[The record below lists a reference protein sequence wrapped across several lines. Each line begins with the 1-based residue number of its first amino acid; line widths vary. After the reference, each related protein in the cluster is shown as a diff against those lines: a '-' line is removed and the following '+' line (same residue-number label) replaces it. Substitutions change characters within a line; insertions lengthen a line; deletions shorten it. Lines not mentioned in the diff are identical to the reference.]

1 MTPLREGDHT
11 VSEPPRQVPT
21 CLSPAST
28 RLLLAASRSFADL
41 GVFPSAY
48 VSISGKGLVSPLT
61 SLVKFSSGFFALI
74 LFQRVCLLQEIR
86 HKFWLRIL
94 VAE

>member
-1 MTPLREGDHT
+1 MTALRECGHT
-11 VSEPPRQVPT
+11 VSESLPACP
-21 CLSPAST
+21 PAST

-61 SLVKFSSGFFALI
+61 SLVKFSSGFFALV
-74 LFQRVCLLQEIR
+74 LFHRVCRLQEIC
-86 HKFWLRIL
+86 HKLWVRVL